1 MIHLSEIEEDAFKEI
16 FNIGVGHAADSFS
29 RMVNQPVRLSVP
41 TLKILYG
48 EQVMAGMPTFD
59 MGSCSMVIQSFQGD
73 FSADGVF
80 LFSDEASLALVRL
93 LVGKDMP
100 ISEMRE
106 LEQEAFVEVGN
117 ILFNSCVSV
126 ISDMVGFRF
135 QCGIPR
141 FLSGKFSQLM
151 PEFNNADSCLLLL
164 NIDFIVESV
173 QIHGYIMFLMK
184 LDSVDLLKSAIT
196 KYIGS
201 HQ

>member
-1 MIHLSEIEEDAFKEI
+1 MKHLSEIEEDAFKEI

-29 RMVNQPVRLSVP
+29 RMVNQPVLLSVP
-41 TLKILYG
+41 TLKLLYG
-48 EQVMAGMPTFD
+48 DQIADRMPALD
-59 MGSCSMVIQSFQGD
+59 MDACSMVTQSFQGG
-73 FSADGVF
+73 FNADGVF
-80 LFSDEASLALVRL
+80 LFSDDASLELVRL
-93 LVGKDMP
+93 LVGKDVP

-106 LEQEAFVEVGN
+106 LEQEAFIEVGN

-126 ISDMVGFRF
+126 ISDMIGIRF

-141 FLSGKFSQLM
+141 YLSGKFSQLM
-151 PEFNNADSCLLLL
+151 PEASNADSCLLLV

-184 LDSVDLLKSAIT
+184 LDSVDLFMRAIQ
-196 KYIGS
+196 KYMEP

>member
-1 MIHLSEIEEDAFKEI
+1 MKPLSEIEEDAFKEI

-29 RMVNQPVRLSVP
+29 RMVIQPVRLSVP
-41 TLKILYG
+41 TLKLLHG
-48 EQVMAGMPTFD
+48 EQLMAGIPTLD
-59 MGSCSMVIQSFQGD
+59 MESCSMVIQGFQGG

-80 LFSDEASLALVRL
+80 LFSDEASLDLVRL

-106 LEQEAFVEVGN
+106 LEQEAFIEVGN

-126 ISDMVGFRF
+126 ISDMIGIRF

-141 FLSGKFSQLM
+141 YLSGKFSQLM
-151 PEFNNADSCLLLL
+151 PEANNADSCLLLV

-173 QIHGYIMFLMK
+173 QIHGYIIFLMK
-184 LDSVDLLKSAIT
+184 LDSVDILMRAIT
-196 KYIGS
+196 RYMRS

>member
-1 MIHLSEIEEDAFKEI
+1 MKPLSEIEEDAFKEI

-41 TLKILYG
+41 TLKFLYG
-48 EQVMAGMPTFD
+48 KQVISGMPNLD
-59 MGSCSMVIQSFQGD
+59 RGSCSMVIQSFLGG
-73 FSADGVF
+73 FSADGMF
-80 LFSDEASLALVRL
+80 LFSDDASLELVRL
-93 LVGKDMP
+93 LIGKDVP

-106 LEQEAFVEVGN
+106 LEQEAFIEVGN

-126 ISDMVGFRF
+126 ISDMLGIRF

-141 FLSGKFSQLM
+141 YLSGQFSQLV
-151 PEFNNADSCLLLL
+151 PETDNSDNCLLLL
-164 NIDFIVESV
+164 NIDFVVESV

-184 LDSVDLLKSAIT
+184 LDSVDLIMRAIA
-196 KYIGS
+196 KYMGS